1 MRLGS
6 STDKKDSGRL
16 HVDFAQARDDFYEW
30 ECKQRMRAREE
41 RHRRK
46 LEEDRLRPPSPPAIM
61 HYSEHEAAL
70 LADKLKGRGPPSR
83 RCPGRGGGGR
93 DGPPPETH
101 RDPRM
106 TRPRRLGPSGVL
118 SACPRGHS
126 EAGDAWLPPAVRTEP
141 CPFPPV
147 FSVHACVRVRSL
159 STVRGKGRESHAQQP
174 QRGLLLP
181 TCVARARLVSPVGG
195 RVLEFLPTWTLDRV
209 PLDARGKRRWGL
221 WRVEEKGRKGSSPS
235 EMELKGHC

>member
-70 LADKLKGRGPPSR
+70 LAEKLKGMGHLRWLFFL
-83 RCPGRGGGGR
+83 
-93 DGPPPETH
+93 H
-101 RDPRM
+101 RDPQTCTVPFSCLFTIDPSVQCLLCLRKAL
-106 TRPRRLGPSGVL
+106 RGGCKRRLFTELGGVSWESPGSCRHL
-118 SACPRGHS
+118 GSIF
-126 EAGDAWLPPAVRTEP
+126 LPGTEP
-141 CPFPPV
+141 CPFPACLPV
-147 FSVHACVRVRSL
+147 FSMKVYVQSLNRS
-159 STVRGKGRESHAQQP
+159 H
-174 QRGLLLP
+174 
-181 TCVARARLVSPVGG
+181 
-195 RVLEFLPTWTLDRV
+195 
-209 PLDARGKRRWGL
+209 
-221 WRVEEKGRKGSSPS
+221 
-235 EMELKGHC
+235 

>member
-70 LADKLKGRGPPSR
+70 LAEKLKGKEGSH
-83 RCPGRGGGGR
+83 GGG
-93 DGPPPETH
+93 
-101 RDPRM
+101 
-106 TRPRRLGPSGVL
+106 LY
-118 SACPRGHS
+118 
-126 EAGDAWLPPAVRTEP
+126 
-141 CPFPPV
+141 
-147 FSVHACVRVRSL
+147 
-159 STVRGKGRESHAQQP
+159 
-174 QRGLLLP
+174 
-181 TCVARARLVSPVGG
+181 
-195 RVLEFLPTWTLDRV
+195 
-209 PLDARGKRRWGL
+209 
-221 WRVEEKGRKGSSPS
+221 
-235 EMELKGHC
+235 

>member
-70 LADKLKGRGPPSR
+70 LAEKLKGREEA
-83 RCPGRGGGGR
+83 GRGH
-93 DGPPPETH
+93 PHWTPH
-101 RDPRM
+101 FH
-106 TRPRRLGPSGVL
+106 L
-118 SACPRGHS
+118 SHLFTK
-126 EAGDAWLPPAVRTEP
+126 E
-141 CPFPPV
+141 
-147 FSVHACVRVRSL
+147 
-159 STVRGKGRESHAQQP
+159 KG
-174 QRGLLLP
+174 GLLMPDPVCSLCC
-181 TCVARARLVSPVGG
+181 THVSGSE
-195 RVLEFLPTWTLDRV
+195 LESAGPR
-209 PLDARGKRRWGL
+209 
-221 WRVEEKGRKGSSPS
+221 SPS
-235 EMELKGHC
+235 

>member
-70 LADKLKGRGPPSR
+70 LADKLKGRRPPSR
-83 RCPGRGGGGR
+83 
-93 DGPPPETH
+93 
-101 RDPRM
+101 
-106 TRPRRLGPSGVL
+106 
-118 SACPRGHS
+118 ACPPVAPARWHTS
-126 EAGDAWLPPAVRTEP
+126 PAVPKHPRCP
-141 CPFPPV
+141 CPFHLLIFCRRGHLEAWDRALPAP
-147 FSVHACVRVRSL
+147 ACVPRAGVRTVTPHESRMEGRRVACRSPRAG
-159 STVRGKGRESHAQQP
+159 SC
-174 QRGLLLP
+174 LP
-181 TCVARARLVSPVGG
+181 ACDDWARLVPPSRGRAGPGVPRAPRVDTYLDKAPFAHTGIRTGVCGG
-195 RVLEFLPTWTLDRV
+195 
-209 PLDARGKRRWGL
+209 
-221 WRVEEKGRKGSSPS
+221 
-235 EMELKGHC
+235 

>member
-70 LADKLKGRGPPSR
+70 LADKLKGKG
-83 RCPGRGGGGR
+83 GVGGG
-93 DGPPPETH
+93 E
-101 RDPRM
+101 
-106 TRPRRLGPSGVL
+106 LGSADLWVPSSG
-118 SACPRGHS
+118 
-126 EAGDAWLPPAVRTEP
+126 
-141 CPFPPV
+141 
-147 FSVHACVRVRSL
+147 
-159 STVRGKGRESHAQQP
+159 
-174 QRGLLLP
+174 
-181 TCVARARLVSPVGG
+181 
-195 RVLEFLPTWTLDRV
+195 
-209 PLDARGKRRWGL
+209 
-221 WRVEEKGRKGSSPS
+221 
-235 EMELKGHC
+235 

>member
-83 RCPGRGGGGR
+83 RRPGGG

-101 RDPRM
+101 RDPRKP
-106 TRPRRLGPSGVL
+106 RPRRLGPSV
-118 SACPRGHS
+118 C
-126 EAGDAWLPPAVRTEP
+126 
-141 CPFPPV
+141 
-147 FSVHACVRVRSL
+147 
-159 STVRGKGRESHAQQP
+159 
-174 QRGLLLP
+174 
-181 TCVARARLVSPVGG
+181 
-195 RVLEFLPTWTLDRV
+195 
-209 PLDARGKRRWGL
+209 
-221 WRVEEKGRKGSSPS
+221 
-235 EMELKGHC
+235 

>member
-70 LADKLKGRGPPSR
+70 LAEKLKGRKPHAL
-83 RCPGRGGGGR
+83 
-93 DGPPPETH
+93 TFLLA
-101 RDPRM
+101 PR
-106 TRPRRLGPSGVL
+106 P
-118 SACPRGHS
+118 
-126 EAGDAWLPPAVRTEP
+126 LPIERESSDSQNARALCIPAV
-141 CPFPPV
+141 PF
-147 FSVHACVRVRSL
+147 
-159 STVRGKGRESHAQQP
+159 
-174 QRGLLLP
+174 LLISCDP
-181 TCVARARLVSPVGG
+181 KC
-195 RVLEFLPTWTLDRV
+195 
-209 PLDARGKRRWGL
+209 
-221 WRVEEKGRKGSSPS
+221 
-235 EMELKGHC
+235 